1 MNKIVLFLK
10 KNIATT
16 LLSTITITVVLNVGG
31 QIIDTLNKVEI
42 ILERDSLALLTLE
55 AELAGVRTPEEVD
68 ELVCHWREEELNVQL
83 ASLKSVS
90 NSDMDRVKL
99 RDRVFSDEVYKA
111 IMGHAIFK

>member
-1 MNKIVLFLK
+1 MKKVLTFLK

-16 LLSTITITVVLNVGG
+16 LLSAITITVVLNIGG
-31 QIIDTLNKVEI
+31 QIIDTLNKVEA

-55 AELAGVRTPEEVD
+55 SELADIRSPEEVD
-68 ELVCHWREEELNVQL
+68 ELVYVWREKELTVQL
-83 ASLKSVS
+83 ASLKSVAG
-90 NSDMDRVKL
+90 NDTDRVKL